1 MSRGSAL
8 ADFFGE
14 LITDLR
20 HKLVEEP
27 WFGRAVTPSHEP
39 AKDEPVADLG
49 WIAWRDAEP
58 SAQEQEGPGH
68 GHDVGR

>member
-27 WFGRAVTPSHEP
+27 WFGRAVTPPHKP
-39 AKDEPVADLG
+39 ATDEPTADLG
-49 WIAWRDAEP
+49 WVAWRDAEP
-58 SAQEQEGPGH
+58 SAPEQGGLDHGH
-68 GHDVGR
+68 GIDR